1 MFRFNMSEEIIF
13 SIKSGEINNRLF
25 NSFSC
30 KFLNEFI
37 SDLIN
42 ENVLIVVGFDNFVR
56 EELLKEIVIRIFKEK
71 YCEFQELEVF
81 KISNIFEIE
90 EIYNKNSFQIFYLND
105 FFGELK
111 EIELKKYCEL
121 FKNSK
126 NKFLIVNG
134 REFVCETFSK
144 INFKNLEMYR
154 ENLVNFLIE
163 NLNLHKSENLFGEN
177 NFKVSLMD
185 DFSLENFYAQLV
197 FIDKFILMSIF
208 VGSFEDVHTWIK
220 IITKYF
226 SNKIEFSGSM
236 DFEDIVFE
244 SLKKL
249 EDVFIFLDFNGKL
262 GIKNLIVEDFLNSK
276 VVEELEI
283 FKDVLNNV
291 CLFEGLKSLVKIYK
305 NLNISLCYTKEYY
318 EENFKGRLNEIV
330 NTYLFDNAVEVLECI
345 LNVFSLIGVY
355 DEFMINDLNTKIS
368 YLNLKEIDYI
378 KYFLCVRNF
387 KNYLIKD
394 EGFIKKTIDLIYK
407 NYTLRE
413 FEFYNYNFEY
423 FLFVSEFSECY
434 KNIYED
440 EFEDVINHFNRLVYM
455 ISNYVNS
462 YFSFEYFTLNNEIK
476 IALYDLKI
484 LVEDLG
490 IKFIFSSRVDEIFYN
505 SKDRLIELIN
515 FVVNLIP
522 NNKQEYYSLISFQN
536 ELEINR
542 DFIENTF
549 CDISVDEVLNN
560 ISSNICYFSS

>member
-1 MFRFNMSEEIIF
+1 M
-13 SIKSGEINNRLF
+13 
-25 NSFSC
+25 
-30 KFLNEFI
+30 
-37 SDLIN
+37 
-42 ENVLIVVGFDNFVR
+42 
-56 EELLKEIVIRIFKEK
+56 
-71 YCEFQELEVF
+71 
-81 KISNIFEIE
+81 
-90 EIYNKNSFQIFYLND
+90 
-105 FFGELK
+105 
-111 EIELKKYCEL
+111 
-121 FKNSK
+121 
-126 NKFLIVNG
+126 
-134 REFVCETFSK
+134 CETFSK

-394 EGFIKKTIDLIYK
+394 EGFIKKI
-407 NYTLRE
+407 
-413 FEFYNYNFEY
+413 
-423 FLFVSEFSECY
+423 
-434 KNIYED
+434 
-440 EFEDVINHFNRLVYM
+440 
-455 ISNYVNS
+455 
-462 YFSFEYFTLNNEIK
+462 
-476 IALYDLKI
+476 
-484 LVEDLG
+484 
-490 IKFIFSSRVDEIFYN
+490 
-505 SKDRLIELIN
+505 
-515 FVVNLIP
+515 
-522 NNKQEYYSLISFQN
+522 
-536 ELEINR
+536 
-542 DFIENTF
+542 
-549 CDISVDEVLNN
+549 
-560 ISSNICYFSS
+560 